1 MSPRGLSSRWRL
13 APSTG
18 VLGPDGIMGPGEVLR
33 PRMDKRG
40 HEPLLKNL
48 PAKDQ
53 VDVLKQVFVEKAGSV
68 SGFFSK
74 DAILLAAHAHHPWM
88 YWVGVVTAGMM
99 SENTPAHDLA
109 ARMIGDEP
117 FA

>member
-1 MSPRGLSSRWRL
+1 MKLFHFTFSTRSRSGNITYFDGL
-13 APSTG
+13 
-18 VLGPDGIMGPGEVLR
+18 
-33 PRMDKRG
+33 DKRG

-74 DAILLAAHAHHPWM
+74 AEVAEAKAYLAATYHLPMEEIAE
-88 YWVGVVTAGMM
+88 
-99 SENTPAHDLA
+99 SEQKSGDVRVFWPKPVDRGEDIA
-109 ARMIGDEP
+109 A
-117 FA
+117 FADIVLGLRK